1 MADGLPCWFGL
12 ISKVFGGES
21 VHLEIPPLSELADRA
36 SLKLNFVVVVASGRF
51 RLSCSCGEPR
61 TLGRACSEFLL

>member
-1 MADGLPCWFGL
+1 M
-12 ISKVFGGES
+12 
-21 VHLEIPPLSELADRA
+21 HLEIPPLSELADRA